1 MNFDIN
7 TNALAELETFTIEDV
22 VLVAQ
27 LIQSNKYEDLA
38 EQYEDIKVCANYLSN
53 DPGLK
58 FSNLTGKFFLTDLID
73 SLQLKTVNV
82 KPNF

>member
-7 TNALAELETFTIEDV
+7 SNTLAQLETFTIEDI
-22 VLVAQ
+22 VLVTQ
-27 LIQSNKYEDLA
+27 LLQSNMYDDLA
-38 EQYEDIKVCANYLSN
+38 KEYEDIKVCANYLSN